1 PCQQPSTTRTIRELT
16 FMGSTVRG
24 NANLTADHP
33 QAPEV
38 VELIHNA
45 AVHLISKELR
55 GRCLMHDN
63 HAT

>member
-1 PCQQPSTTRTIRELT
+1 
-16 FMGSTVRG
+16 MGSTVRG